1 MILACFNA
9 VADIDTYKNKLS
21 ELESQGIANASD
33 PKIKELYEKLKKSVS
48 EYDDTYTEYTNAL
61 SENARAMKD
70 KEQSTENKLLGG
82 MTMAATGAG
91 GQQLASGL
99 AEKQADEEA
108 EAAMRAYLA
117 TFTCKYGDGQSVA
130 GGTKNVEIPGGNEL
144 IALVTEYK
152 QLAADLKIRKQ
163 SLGLQPGIES
173 KEILDSATANL
184 YDDVA
189 VGASAGAFTSLSRAL
204 TDPTGKDAAAW
215 NAQKEKSQQDI
226 KTGATVAGIGAL
238 AGIVGNIAINKD
250 APQESSEKIK
260 NEYKQKKQKIESDL
274 SNTETELNSVI
285 DNNKQKIDE
294 YNQQLTAH
302 KDFVATVSEPK
313 CKEEIQV
320 YINQVNQ
327 TNIVTDAFTDP
338 STLTPIDQDINELKA
353 QYNKCKEEQELARK
367 QAECAQKTDYEW
379 KDNQCIK
386 KEPEIATPVEQN
398 ENVVTSSE
406 SETDEQ
412 EQPIAAPSET
422 TTEDQCPDENPRLR
436 SLNSTYKVGDF
447 CSYGDVVI
455 GTVSKVKSGK
465 NAGTCTCIAE
475 QCKTGFHVSGGV
487 CKKTVADKNGV
498 CLRTEHEK
506 ETGKNDTTDKCLAFC
521 KQYATDNKCT
531 HKKALMSH
539 NTNKCICNPSD
550 NDLAIAKQI
559 QQMNLD
565 KNRKFYH
572 VCKYKGS
579 SGGKEYCIDEPF
591 NWTQVQMLQATAL
604 AEEYALVKNKHEI
617 VCENT
622 YDTVGN
628 DDYIA
633 CTSKDNKH
641 YYNFKFDDVI
651 ESEDAEIGLA
661 IRKALCQIIHGG
673 ELQGLKN
680 AYMPCKL
687 DKSKHSALTA
697 SAKKFGIE
705 TKAINNN
712 SVGLKG
718 NVIKQNYTTK
728 KISGI
733 DSRYFYSENIQIR
746 ANGQMIDG
754 LYSYVASQ
762 LTPREITKFTC
773 DKLPTQ
779 QWTIDGKTASGASDD
794 VLTCYIDGTPVDFV
808 FDDLSE
814 ARKRISNG
822 GYSNMNCSV
831 LGGTYNGHECMNVG
845 ELECERIQKMSADP
859 TIKLAKWNP
868 STKRCELPAAA
879 TATKIQ
885 KATKISIMVGGVILG
900 VVVTVATG
908 GTGAPALALLAVET
922 AGGIAEIGMTVH
934 IDNEIVEFLDNSQ
947 KCREPKCAEQMLK
960 ENMQRMSNF
969 SSDMTN
975 AQIKGVDSELARLAN
990 IIPKDSDFYIDLL
1003 EQGTSTSDN
1012 AKGFFDWDAWEPEQV
1027 WRAVFVAV
1035 QLASV
1040 VGSIGKW
1047 VLGKSR
1053 QLVNATKALRSGIGQ
1068 TADTIGITKKMSR
1081 ADAKKL
1087 LDSYKNGGRAM
1098 TKKAAATT
1106 KKAAAAAD
1114 ADLKTNVQNI
1124 KRVEKATG
1132 LHGDDAV
1139 RTAEQVLA
1147 IDKATKD
1154 LDNAK
1159 TALQKRLDWE
1169 AKQSPGALK
1178 NDLQNPNSN
1187 GRIVRENV
1195 RKMEKQLADL
1205 GEEVTPMEFRSVDDI
1220 LGTTPPK
1227 SATPTAPETSK
1238 SPSTDTP
1245 KSTSTTGA
1253 ADDVADAN
1261 KATDGT
1267 PTPKDTETST
1277 VPETGTQNKT
1287 ADNPK
1292 PNNPT
1297 TGARTLSKAEKIEQ
1311 ARASGNLGYHGT
1323 DADIAMDDMI
1333 RSSANTSDQLGDVG
1347 YGIAKDYDAA
1357 EKYAVKR
1364 LIERQNTGNTIDF
1377 MLDDGVLVV
1386 VPRNPLNLGN
1396 KTGYVYTT
1404 AKEASVEW
1412 TKLSNMYVGAF
1423 DAAQMPNSVE
1433 VLAKKS
1439 FNLDDLIRSGKV
1451 RIEEPISSVGR
1462 SAENAA
1468 ETASRVANNAPL
1480 SGSALR
1486 NKASSS
1492 FDKYLNEFK
1501 QTNKNKYGLPKSRL
1515 SDTEWTKLNS
1525 ELAPENIR
1533 MVEYTGKDG
1542 KKYMKFEQ
1550 IIDDTPKMTVTRQ
1563 LANKTKAIAK
1573 VNGLDIID
1581 PSKLTGDD
1589 IIYYDLW
1596 KKYAPRN
1603 QSFDDFK
1610 AMGTLDEIQEM
1621 SKGWISWEDIEYRD
1635 TLINQRTQFLIDN
1648 KEAMD
1653 LFQSTRSFDAVAEQ
1667 YPYFANSLRQ
1677 ERELYAKGVP
1687 KFSMGFAGKYST
1699 FNPELRNFV
1708 RQRSDLTSLSDKIET
1723 TEEIYKRFLNQS
1735 VIDEVASL
1743 RAEQIDNLINSNP
1756 TYKQYKDR
1764 FYALT
1769 PEEKQK
1775 FATDLIRDI
1784 EKLNGVDS
1792 QLHTKVLQYNEFP
1805 EGVGASYRPYK
1816 DANDQLIGSETLM
1829 DFHRKQTYESF
1840 INDLSHEVG
1849 GHAIDIEN
1857 PNAGALGAQ
1866 LEQTISNRAYVES
1879 GENFDAYMK
1888 TGEEQTAY
1896 RIGATSAK
1904 TQSVNRLIV
1913 QEFDPYT
1920 GFFDSMLERGGS
1932 DTFSIY
1938 TELVDNGGKIIT
1950 PAPDMLT
1957 NFTDLLDGKVMY
1969 QVHGDDIYHV
1979 EAYFDEIKSNLHE
1992 HNLDIIQA
2000 PRNGFYYIKT
2010 LHAD

>member
-1 MILACFNA
+1 MFFFLMILACFNA
-9 VADIDTYKNKLS
+9 VANIDTYKNKLS

-61 SENARAMKD
+61 SENAQAMKD

-82 MTMAATGAG
+82 MTMAATGIG

-144 IALVTEYK
+144 MALVTEYK
-152 QLAADLKIRKQ
+152 QLAADLKMRKQ

-173 KEILDSATANL
+173 EEILDSATVNL

-204 TDPTGKDAAAW
+204 TDSTGADAAAW

-238 AGIVGNIAINKD
+238 AGVVGNMTINKD

-260 NEYKQKKQKIESDL
+260 NEYEQKKQKIESDL

-313 CKEEIQV
+313 CKEEIQD

-367 QAECAQKTDYEW
+367 QAECAQKTDHEW
-379 KDNQCIK
+379 KDNQCVK
-386 KEPEIATPVEQN
+386 KEPEIVTPVEQN
-398 ENVVTSSE
+398 ENVVAPSE
-406 SETDEQ
+406 PETDEQ
-412 EQPIAAPSET
+412 EQPVAVPSET
-422 TTEDQCPDENPRLR
+422 TAEDQCPDENPRLR

-521 KQYATDNKCT
+521 KKYATDNKCT
-531 HKKALMSH
+531 HKKVLMSH

-565 KNRKFYH
+565 KTRKFYH
-572 VCKYKGS
+572 VCTYKGS
-579 SGGKEYCIDEPF
+579 SGGKEYCIDKPF

-617 VCENT
+617 VCKNT
-622 YDTVGN
+622 YVTAVGN

-641 YYNFKFDDVI
+641 YYDFKFHDVA
-651 ESEDAEIGLA
+651 ESVDGK
-661 IRKALCQIIHGG
+661 IRMNLRSALCTKIYDG
-673 ELQGLKN
+673 EQRLNDKTD
-680 AYMPCKL
+680 CIL
-687 DKSKHSALTA
+687 DKSKHNALIA
-697 SAKKFGIE
+697 SAKKFNIDAKSDGKRVTFDNGI
-705 TKAINNN
+705 
-712 SVGLKG
+712 
-718 NVIKQNYTTK
+718 IKDEYTTK
-728 KISGI
+728 KIPGV
-733 DSRYFYSENIQIR
+733 DPFYFYSDAIQIR
-746 ANGQMIDG
+746 ANAQMIDG
-754 LYSYVASQ
+754 IFNYVALQ
-762 LTPREITKFTC
+762 LAPREIKQFTC
-773 DKLPTQ
+773 AKSPKQAT
-779 QWTIDGKTASGASDD
+779 TKIDGQAIDGSSDD
-794 VLTCYIDGTPVDFV
+794 VLTCYVDGTPIDFV

-960 ENMQRMSNF
+960 ENLQRMSNF
-969 SSDMTN
+969 TSDMTS

-990 IIPKDSDFYIDLL
+990 IIPKDSDFYINLL

-1053 QLVNATKALRSGIGQ
+1053 QLANATKALRSGIGQ

-1098 TKKAAATT
+1098 TKKATATT

-1114 ADLKTNVQNI
+1114 ANLKTNVQNI

-1227 SATPTAPETSK
+1227 SATPTAPETPK

-1245 KSTSTTGA
+1245 KSTPATGA

-1267 PTPKDTETST
+1267 PTPKDTETPKS
-1277 VPETGTQNKT
+1277 PETGTQNKT

-1292 PNNPT
+1292 PSNPT

-1333 RSSANTSDQLGDVG
+1333 RPSSNSSAQLGNTG
-1347 YGIAKDYDAA
+1347 HGIAKDYDAA
-1357 EKYAVKR
+1357 EKYAIKR
-1364 LIERQNTGNTIDF
+1364 LIERQNLDNTIDF
-1377 MLDDGVLVV
+1377 VRDGDVLVV
-1386 VPRNPLNLGN
+1386 TPAKPLTLNN

-1404 AKEASVEW
+1404 AKDASVKW
-1412 TKLSNMYVGAF
+1412 TGLRNGYVGPF
-1423 DAAQMPNSVE
+1423 EAAQMPNSVE
-1433 VLAKKS
+1433 VLAKES

-1468 ETASRVANNAPL
+1468 ETASRVANNVPL

-1501 QTNKNKYGLPKSRL
+1501 QTNQNKYGLPKSRL

-1550 IIDDTPKMTVTRQ
+1550 IIDNTPKSTPATGAADDVADANKATDGTPTPKMAHNAIPSDFSSAAKNFLEDINEVGITKEYAVSRGIGPKGNKSPLSGQETAYIRQ
-1563 LANKTKAIAK
+1563 LLA
-1573 VNGLDIID
+1573 D
-1581 PSKLTGDD
+1581 
-1589 IIYYDLW
+1589 
-1596 KKYAPRN
+1596 RN
-1603 QSFDDFK
+1603 
-1610 AMGTLDEIQEM
+1610 
-1621 SKGWISWEDIEYRD
+1621 
-1635 TLINQRTQFLIDN
+1635 
-1648 KEAMD
+1648 
-1653 LFQSTRSFDAVAEQ
+1653 
-1667 YPYFANSLRQ
+1667 
-1677 ERELYAKGVP
+1677 
-1687 KFSMGFAGKYST
+1687 
-1699 FNPELRNFV
+1699 
-1708 RQRSDLTSLSDKIET
+1708 
-1723 TEEIYKRFLNQS
+1723 
-1735 VIDEVASL
+1735 
-1743 RAEQIDNLINSNP
+1743 
-1756 TYKQYKDR
+1756 
-1764 FYALT
+1764 
-1769 PEEKQK
+1769 
-1775 FATDLIRDI
+1775 DLIAR
-1784 EKLNGVDS
+1784 NVS
-1792 QLHTKVLQYNEFP
+1792 QP
-1805 EGVGASYRPYK
+1805 
-1816 DANDQLIGSETLM
+1816 DGSGK
-1829 DFHRKQTYESF
+1829 F
-1840 INDLSHEVG
+1840 
-1849 GHAIDIEN
+1849 
-1857 PNAGALGAQ
+1857 LGANWFV
-1866 LEQTISNRAYVES
+1866 TKKTDDMFIKES
-1879 GENFDAYMK
+1879 GNTVLRHIRTK
-1888 TGEEQTAY
+1888 PINNLQGKP
-1896 RIGATSAK
+1896 ITSINGH
-1904 TQSVNRLIV
+1904 SV
-1913 QEFDPYT
+1913 Y
-1920 GFFDSMLERGGS
+1920 LEP
-1932 DTFSIY
+1932 
-1938 TELVDNGGKIIT
+1938 LDNGGLIGNVSGRPVVVVNYRGHKIPFYTSSGSAGKLEVPTGKWEVFFGFAQDGLEPGWFNKADINSIVNHYGSPELKKIAEALDDVIGDQRNIEDVFAT
-1950 PAPDMLT
+1950 ISRKMYNGRGTVASYDGPTVSKDFI
-1957 NFTDLLDGKVMY
+1957 NRLLDFKPVNY
-1969 QVHGDDIYHV
+1969 EDAPQFLQRNIEHV
-1979 EAYFDEIKSNLHE
+1979 KNYFK
-1992 HNLDIIQA
+1992 
-2000 PRNGFYYIKT
+2000 
-2010 LHAD
+2010 